1 MQKFNQKERQRRRM
15 SKTKRS
21 FVRDE
26 YDEDDGDSFRLYE
39 EKMARRNERFLEQA
53 LKTKNIEAF
62 IPEDD
67 YDYVEDMMESG
78 EWEEIEDYVACVE
91 CGKVLITEEDF
102 KGAMTYYNEI
112 SHESKTTCSS
122 CLKNTEVEKLPEED

>member
-1 MQKFNQKERQRRRM
+1 M

-21 FVRDE
+21 FVRDDYE
-26 YDEDDGDSFRLYE
+26 EDEGNIRLHE

-67 YDYVEDMMESG
+67 DYVEDMMESG

-91 CGKVLITEEDF
+91 CGKVLITEEDER
-102 KGAMTYYNEI
+102 GAMFFYDEDTE
-112 SHESKTTCSS
+112 ETTTTCAS
-122 CLKNTEVEKLPEED
+122 CLKNSEED